1 MAPSIT
7 QIYGNKVRLRVC
19 GFCWDRDKVL
29 LVNHTGITNDGFWGP
44 PGGGVEFG
52 ESLEHTLI
60 REFKEETGLTV
71 ELGKF
76 MFGCEYINHPLH
88 AVELFFNVTV
98 SGGKLQAGSDPELN
112 IIKDV
117 RFIGSDELGGMNPAA
132 LHGIFRITTDPQ
144 EFSSLSGFY
153 RI

>member
-1 MAPSIT
+1 MDPSIT
-7 QIYGNKVRLRVC
+7 KIYGNKVRLRVC
-19 GFCWDRDKVL
+19 GFCWDGANVL
-29 LVNHTGITNDGFWGP
+29 LVNHSGITDTDFWAP

-52 ESLEHTLI
+52 QSIEQNLI
-60 REFKEETGLTV
+60 REFKEETGIEV
-71 ELGKF
+71 ELGEF

-88 AVELFFNVTV
+88 SLELFFRVTV
-98 SGGKLQAGSDPELN
+98 SGGNLMAGTDPELN

-117 RFIGSDELGGMNPAA
+117 RFFTPEELRHTNPAS

-144 EFSSLSGFY
+144 EFSSLRGFY